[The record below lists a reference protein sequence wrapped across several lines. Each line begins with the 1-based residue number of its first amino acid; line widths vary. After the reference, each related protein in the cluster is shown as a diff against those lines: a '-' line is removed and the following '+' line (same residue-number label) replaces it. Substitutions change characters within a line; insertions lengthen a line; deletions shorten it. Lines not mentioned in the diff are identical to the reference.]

1 MQGCD
6 VSCAHCEIR
15 FLTHPR
21 NVGRVDLRCPF
32 GCREAHRRL
41 RSRQRSVAYYQTAA
55 GREKKRHLN
64 TARKRRSAP
73 LHDSSP
79 QNSSPLP
86 PPAVEPV
93 PDILP
98 EAPAELRLEGIVLD
112 ESTLTNSRLLPH
124 ARIVVNLIECLQLD
138 RRQFLALLL
147 AALRQRSIATRKRAD
162 YVWSYLHE
170 HPP

>member
-1 MQGCD
+1 
-6 VSCAHCEIR
+6 
-15 FLTHPR
+15 
-21 NVGRVDLRCPF
+21 
-32 GCREAHRRL
+32 
-41 RSRQRSVAYYQTAA
+41 
-55 GREKKRHLN
+55 
-64 TARKRRSAP
+64 
-73 LHDSSP
+73 
-79 QNSSPLP
+79 
-86 PPAVEPV
+86 VEPV
-93 PDILP
+93 PDVLP

-138 RRQFLALLL
+138 RRQFLDLLL